1 MPIRRLGTNSG
12 DRSIQPKDLRMPV
25 GRERAILWRPASD
38 PKGDALGVAED
49 GQRGWELGS
58 SPRRFTVARAGRIVD
73 RYRTENSDQKRL
85 QVSDFIQTSVS
96 HRT

>member
-1 MPIRRLGTNSG
+1 VLTAAGFAGLLTQMPGGELL
-12 DRSIQPKDLRMPV
+12 DAIQSKRTL
-25 GRERAILWRPASD
+25 AASD
-38 PKGDALGVAED
+38 PKGALGVAED

-58 SPRRFTVARAGRIVD
+58 SPRRFTVARASRIVD
-73 RYRTENSDQKRL
+73 RYWTENSDQKRL